1 VLFHCRVR
9 VVGSSKFMYD
19 QLLAIDSFLVTI
31 LALES
36 DFMEKRPVDLMGDKK
51 NPQNE
56 CHTIAALYLVGC
68 RWN

>member
-1 VLFHCRVR
+1 MLFHCKVR

-36 DFMEKRPVDLMGDKK
+36 DFIEKRPVDLMGDKK
-51 NPQNE
+51 KSPK
-56 CHTIAALYLVGC
+56 
-68 RWN
+68 